1 MSSDINDRNMVIFMF
16 VLFYIYLA
24 TIRAK
29 LDIMKD
35 WKNIRCNPM
44 YLFLSS
50 FIVSNQKSVSNFNKC
65 VDQMASNAIS
75 NNLTRA
81 NMTQLNIENKI
92 NNMTDNATKNNSDIY
107 SRIDTV
113 NDRNADI
120 SDNITD
126 IISTHRQNNTQNNNT
141 TDAINNFSTKVYS
154 VFNNLRSF
162 LPNISAST

>member
-92 NNMTDNATKNNSDIY
+92 NNMSDKAISDNSNIQT
-107 SRIDTV
+107 RIDTV
-113 NDRNADI
+113 NTRNIDI
-120 SDNITD
+120 SDNVTN
-126 IISTHRQNNTQNNNT
+126 IISTHRQNNTQNNTT
-141 TDAINNFSTKVYS
+141 TDAINTFANRVAEIFD
-154 VFNNLRSF
+154 NLKSY
-162 LPNISAST
+162 LPNIRT